1 MSDRPHH
8 DEAASRDD
16 RAHRVLF
23 LTSLTFFFLFLCG
36 LAQRSTGTAISSV
49 FTSTQNATS
58 SSASKIPQEPGWY
71 QIPNTKLAAVCP
83 DYPDIQGNT
92 GCAAVTAAWNGGIA
106 DTKRNRLVFGGGGHS
121 DYFGNELY
129 ALNLAD
135 DPITLVRLYE
145 PTRKPN
151 VRECPDAYYDGNPSA
166 RHTYNGL
173 AYLPEADRLFLF
185 SGAKSICGYG
195 GNDTWTLDLETL
207 KWKRQDPTVG
217 GPIGGCDGCVAAY
230 DPNTHQVLVE
240 NNSALWSYDY
250 SKNTYSRLNEN
261 ASQDNHLT
269 GVIDPTRQLFLE
281 FGAGQLKVFNIAPRS
296 KYAIQAWDSQVK
308 GCDALVHA
316 AYPGLAYDPVM
327 DRVVGWAGGDS
338 VYLFDLGKKS
348 CTQVTYPNGPGPQ
361 QGNGTH
367 GRFRYF
373 PGLDVFAL
381 VNDWKQNAFLLKL
394 PGKN

>member
-1 MSDRPHH
+1 MTDQSKGNGVLPRNRI
-8 DEAASRDD
+8 SRTDLLISSFL
-16 RAHRVLF
+16 VL
-23 LTSLTFFFLFLCG
+23 LIAYG
-36 LAQRSTGTAISSV
+36 LAEKSSGSPRHSIFTRS
-49 FTSTQNATS
+49 QEATS
-58 SSASKIPQEPGWY
+58 SVASQLPQNPGWY

-129 ALNLAD
+129 ALNLANN
-135 DPITLVRLYE
+135 PIDLVRLYE
-145 PTRKPN
+145 PTRKPD
-151 VRECPDAYYDGNPSA
+151 VKECPDAYYDGNPSA

-173 AYLPEADRLFLF
+173 AYMPEVDRLFLF

-230 DPNTHQVLVE
+230 DPNTHKVFVE

-250 SKNTYSRLNEN
+250 SKNTYLRLNEN
-261 ASQDNHLT
+261 ASTDYHLT
-269 GVIDPTRQLFLE
+269 GVIDPVRRLFLE
-281 FGAGQLKVFNIAPRS
+281 FGAGQLKAFSIAAKS
-296 KYAIQAWDSQVK
+296 KYAIQAWDPQVK
-308 GCDALVHA
+308 GCEALLHA
-316 AYPGLAYDPVM
+316 PYPGLAYDPAL
-327 DRVVGWAGGDS
+327 DRIVGWAGGDS
-338 VYLFDLGKKS
+338 VYLFDPDKKL

-373 PGLDVFAL
+373 PELDVFAL
-381 VNDWKQNAFLLKL
+381 VNDWKQNAFVLRL
-394 PGKN
+394 PAKS